1 MTAIRDT
8 HEHLE
13 GGDLGIKIRLDTAA
27 QGRKTYSDV
36 GERVAQQNSTRAPR
50 IWVWTYAHDM
60 DIEGPA
66 ICVSYLGTDTADGRA
81 ITEFFDP
88 QTLMTY
94 YSLKTT
100 QLAMLRD
107 QVVLDGQGD

>member
-1 MTAIRDT
+1 MISIRDT

-13 GGDLGIKIRLDTAA
+13 GDDLGIKIRLEAVAD
-27 QGRKTYSDV
+27 GRDAYSKI
-36 GERVAQQNSTRAPR
+36 GERVAQQNSTRASR

-60 DIEGPA
+60 DLEGPA
-66 ICVSYLGTDTADGRA
+66 LCVSYVGTDTTDGRA

-94 YSLKTT
+94 YSLKNT
-100 QLAMLRD
+100 QLAMLRNR
-107 QVVLDGQGD
+107 VVPDGQGD

>member
-1 MTAIRDT
+1 MTDIRDT

-13 GGDLGIKIRLDTAA
+13 GGDLGIKIRLDAVA
-27 QGRKTYSDV
+27 HDRNTYSEI
-36 GERVAQQNSTRAPR
+36 GERVAQQNSARAPR

-60 DIEGPA
+60 DLAGPA
-66 ICVSYLGTDTADGRA
+66 ICVSYVGIDTADGHA